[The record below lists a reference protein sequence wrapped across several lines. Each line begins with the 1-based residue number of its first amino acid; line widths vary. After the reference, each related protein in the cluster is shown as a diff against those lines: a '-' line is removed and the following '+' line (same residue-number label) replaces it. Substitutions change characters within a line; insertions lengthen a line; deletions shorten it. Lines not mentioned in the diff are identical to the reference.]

1 MQDFVLNIEDGTG
14 AADMGLGSGDSFINN
29 IYLSLMVARGSFFQ
43 DAEFGSR
50 LYLLKR
56 AKSVQANA
64 RLAKDYCE
72 EALAWMI
79 EAGRAK
85 AFEIETSIERLG
97 STDRLNIWILAT
109 RANGQEVEFTTFTEI
124 V

>member
-1 MQDFVLNIEDGTG
+1 MALT
-14 AADMGLGSGDSFINN
+14 AGDSFINN
-29 IYLSLMVARGSFFQ
+29 IYLSLMVDRGTFFQ
-43 DAEFGSR
+43 DPEFGSR

-56 AKSVQANA
+56 AKSLEGNA

-85 AFEIETSIERLG
+85 SFEIETEIEKLSG
-97 STDRLNIWILAT
+97 TDRLNIRILAVK
-109 RANGQEVEFTTFTEI
+109 ANGQAVEFTTFTEI